1 MERENTVFIPQ
12 TTYIYRVVHRVME
25 GDCQCEHGP
34 MPVTV
39 GPLYADVYPVT
50 NAQYYQ
56 FVQDSGYRPEDDRG
70 YLRHWVDGCYK
81 PEDADKPVVWVS
93 LEDARA
99 YAAFYGKRLP
109 KDYEWQYL
117 AAGDECLEWPWGN
130 SPDYSRANVYSH
142 GLTSVDA
149 FPQGVSP
156 TGCMDMCGNCWEMV
170 DEFHFDGSHY
180 FQLLRGGSFYRAHHY
195 WHAEGGPQK
204 NNTHL
209 KMQFLG
215 GAMSRNATVGFRCVK
230 EGD

>member
-109 KDYEWQYL
+109 KDYEWQCL
-117 AAGDECLEWPWGN
+117 AAGDECLEYIKVGN
-130 SPDYSRANVYSH
+130 TVFTEVCPGDIAVGRLHHTYSLPHLLYC
-142 GLTSVDA
+142 
-149 FPQGVSP
+149 VSI
-156 TGCMDMCGNCWEMV
+156 
-170 DEFHFDGSHY
+170 
-180 FQLLRGGSFYRAHHY
+180 LSF
-195 WHAEGGPQK
+195 G
-204 NNTHL
+204 
-209 KMQFLG
+209 
-215 GAMSRNATVGFRCVK
+215 
-230 EGD
+230 